1 MVREV
6 DLISYLPPF
15 MQEYLELKKTLQSE
29 QIDIQA
35 LEDETEKVKNNQ
47 FMLTCDEDGI
57 SRFEEMLGL
66 TSYSEDSLES
76 RISRV
81 ITRWNDSLP
90 YTIKSL
96 AERLKT
102 LCGED
107 GYMITPNFND
117 YELNIWVRLSMS
129 GQVDE
134 LDYMLNYIIPVN
146 LVVNVSNEMVHTV
159 EGTVFT
165 GAGAVKKEM
174 FTIESKTN
182 TEHSL
187 TGIVRES
194 SALVSY
200 LQRTIN

>member
-1 MVREV
+1 MVKEV
-6 DLISYLPPF
+6 DLIGYLPPF
-15 MQEYLELKKTLQSE
+15 MQEYVEMQQIMQAE
-29 QIDIQA
+29 QPDIQA
-35 LEDETEKVKNNQ
+35 LVDDTEKVKNNQ
-47 FMLTCDEDGI
+47 FILTCDEDGI
-57 SRFEEMLGL
+57 SRFEEILGL

-90 YTIKSL
+90 YTIRSL

-117 YELNIWVRLSMS
+117 YELDIWVRLSMS

>member
-90 YTIKSL
+90 YTIRSL